1 MAQEQDKLTPTA
13 TAKPVAPPPYP
24 SDASSGRIKSD
35 IDETRSEMDDTVDA
49 LAARL
54 QPRHLLDDALDYF
67 GRKGGS
73 TSSAADTSGS
83 SSTDFVK
90 DAGSAVLKKLRQHPL
105 PAVLMAAGAAW
116 LFLESDDDKVL
127 KARARYRNWKDE
139 PEMYSGSY
147 VDARTGQPY
156 DRATYGAG
164 YEGGS
169 SSGGSSSG
177 GSGKVAA
184 AKDAASS
191 AASKASGKASDLAG
205 KASGAASSLADKAS
219 GVGSSIT
226 DAAGNLVD
234 KAKGAASSLADT
246 ASDYAGG
253 ARDAAV
259 DYAGQ
264 AKGAASSY
272 ASSAGQ
278 TSRQAYE
285 ASLRKTQKGYAYS
298 RDRFDD
304 AMREYPVAVGVAS
317 LAAGLL
323 AGLLVPRTRREDEL
337 FGDYSDEVK
346 GQATDL
352 GRHAYEEAKHVAEA
366 TYDSAISEAK
376 KQGLTPEQL
385 KEQGKQLADAAADQ
399 AEKHGLTADRLAETV
414 KHAGAEVKSAA
425 TDAKDA
431 AADSAGQAGVTP
443 SGIAGKVKSVI
454 DAATHTAKEEAQH
467 AKEDLSSDVRS
478 KGEAAKET
486 AERAKE
492 DAKAKVS

>member
-24 SDASSGRIKSD
+24 PDASSGRIKSD
-35 IDETRSEMDDTVDA
+35 IAETRSEMDDTVDA

-73 TSSAADTSGS
+73 TSSAAESSGS

-90 DAGSAVLKKLRQHPL
+90 DAGSAALKKLRQHPL

-164 YEGGS
+164 YE
-169 SSGGSSSG
+169 GGSSSG

-246 ASDYAGG
+246 ASDYAGD

-272 ASSAGQ
+272 ASSATQ

-337 FGDYSDEVK
+337 FGDYSDDLK
-346 GQATDL
+346 DQATDL
-352 GRHAYEEAKHVAEA
+352 GRHAWQETKHVAEA
-366 TYDSAISEAK
+366 TYDSAVAEAK

-385 KEQGKQLADAAADQ
+385 KQQGKQLADAAADQ

-425 TDAKDA
+425 KDAKDA
-431 AADSAGQAGVTP
+431 AADSADQAGATP

-467 AKEDLSSDVRS
+467 AKEDLTSDVRS